1 VVHYLHL
8 SPVLNPIAKLPSS
21 QKPIQQLHPLP
32 YSQFRLTDGQING
45 SICVSLYCPL
55 PLLHPSPF
63 SPPQSPSSPPRWV
76 VLADYQATE
85 SGMLTVYE
93 GELVEV
99 IDISRN
105 EWCLVRPIARGA
117 AEGWVPATY
126 LKPYDAGGYSK
137 SVYSRAQNK
146 HTCIFGVMYTENWA
160 DSSCIG
166 PENTSSLCHVM
177 SALRL
182 NVVLQHP
189 RRATHRSLSL

>member
-1 VVHYLHL
+1 M
-8 SPVLNPIAKLPSS
+8 K
-21 QKPIQQLHPLP
+21 
-32 YSQFRLTDGQING
+32 QIND
-45 SICVSLYCPL
+45 STLQINTSLYCPL
-55 PLLHPSPF
+55 PLLHPSSFPL
-63 SPPQSPSSPPRWV
+63 QSPSSPPRWV

-137 SVYSRAQNK
+137 SVYPKASYFSWNK
-146 HTCIFGVMYTENWA
+146 QTCIFGCTCMYIEDCKGWWLSSGCSSVFRTLPAQAQNPGFIKETNLLKYIFDGTQVKNW
-160 DSSCIG
+160 
-166 PENTSSLCHVM
+166 
-177 SALRL
+177 
-182 NVVLQHP
+182 
-189 RRATHRSLSL
+189 LSLNI